1 MLSAKGSK
9 AAAICSGLRACL
21 IFRIALISDGFQLG
35 LQAFDFFVSGFDFEG
50 FFRAFG
56 AYASGFH
63 FRDFGADMD
72 LRYSVDALRLQRAV
86 VDSFLMTGLLQC
98 AIGIFGPLFT
108 PCFKELFVVP
118 AAIFEAETFV
128 AYVAHTQQNVA
139 MRVFCLGAVDGHV
152 GYHADIHEMFLR
164 EAAH

>member
-1 MLSAKGSK
+1 M
-9 AAAICSGLRACL
+9 
-21 IFRIALISDGFQLG
+21 
-35 LQAFDFFVSGFDFEG
+35 QAFDFFVSGFDFEG